1 MPGHSAIIERAFT
14 LARSGQYKTVTEV
27 LKQLK
32 TEGYVVG
39 NHFSGL
45 AIRRQLKGFIKA
57 AVGVTKADDIT
68 EGGH

>member
-1 MPGHSAIIERAFT
+1 MPGHSKIIERAFT
-14 LARSGQYKTVTEV
+14 LAQSGQYKTVSDIC
-27 LKQLK
+27 KQLK

-57 AVGVTKADDIT
+57 ASLS
-68 EGGH
+68 EENEH